1 METVYKWRI
10 PAFIFLCLSKMSVY
24 VISVEAGG
32 SGDMTPRCEIQ
43 LMLLVCVCGGG
54 FEYIKGSSFF
64 NLCVAF

>member
-1 METVYKWRI
+1 
-10 PAFIFLCLSKMSVY
+10 MSVY